1 MEREPWMSDAG
12 FETAQRVEAAAS
24 ERTAVEAARQF
35 LPDVVLFVSYVVV
48 GVGALVAII
57 AGCWALSSGI
67 GLVVWHVCTFFGANP
82 ASWSIYNFL
91 PDAEPNPSYAA
102 VVWGLPFRLDSF
114 RARGGLRSMAACRFW
129 AHSCGPV
136 STAKPPLKAV
146 LLGCW
151 QLCSPADLR

>member
-1 MEREPWMSDAG
+1 MSDAG

-82 ASWSIYNFL
+82 ASWSISNLL

-102 VVWGLPFRLDSF
+102 VGWGFLFALTAFAPVVAFAVWLFADFGRTVVDLFR
-114 RARGGLRSMAACRFW
+114 RRSR
-129 AHSCGPV
+129 P
-136 STAKPPLKAV
+136 
-146 LLGCW
+146 
-151 QLCSPADLR
+151 